1 MSLQGRRA
9 AVAIFKPKVWH
20 SEPKHGSGKRQNP
33 QISNRPA
40 GTPPRRFSGS
50 AISRGRTPAFPVRS
64 IFHTIKDRISR
75 RSHTRLKDE
84 FHRAALPR
92 LVPGCRLVPSKIAAS
107 GAKNALLAMTNLIW
121 IAGKRNGFQNETLEK
136 RCGASPRKNDRIKQ
150 KAAAHAP
157 TVPVCLPEIRPFSL
171 LLFKINKNPPR
182 DLFKKTVSPLLTSIP
197 VYRYTRIA
205 GSRRQNAAFPD
216 RQPLSPSRCRP
227 ASSFRLIFSDGLRR
241 IDAAASMRCTRRRG
255 CPNGRFLPTPTDSL
269 PPPTAA
275 VQAPGA
281 LQFPPGRRPHPIPGR
296 FSPPSAVTK
305 CRFGAPSAL
314 PNLSRRCAA
323 RPSFARCRAHGAAH
337 SERKRPLF
345 RSCAPLPGDVPPP
358 ARPIPGSPRP
368 LIYAATPCVF
378 FILCAVGGLHF
389 CLLSHFP

>member
-1 MSLQGRRA
+1 MNFTAQLWLC
-9 AVAIFKPKVWH
+9 F
-20 SEPKHGSGKRQNP
+20 
-33 QISNRPA
+33 
-40 GTPPRRFSGS
+40 
-50 AISRGRTPAFPVRS
+50 
-64 IFHTIKDRISR
+64 
-75 RSHTRLKDE
+75 
-84 FHRAALPR
+84 
-92 LVPGCRLVPSKIAAS
+92 VPGCRLVPSKIAAS
-107 GAKNALLAMTNLIW
+107 GARALLAMTNLIGF
-121 IAGKRNGFQNETLEK
+121 AGKRNGSQNETLEK
-136 RCGASPRKNDRIKQ
+136 RRGASPRKNDRIKQ

-157 TVPVCLPEIRPFSL
+157 SVPICLPEIRPFSL

-182 DLFKKTVSPLLTSIP
+182 DLFKKTASPLLTSIP
-197 VYRYTRIA
+197 VYRYTRIV

-227 ASSFRLIFSDGLRR
+227 ASSFRLILSDGLRR

-345 RSCAPLPGDVPPP
+345 RSCAPLPGDVPLLRHGRSRE
-358 ARPIPGSPRP
+358 APGRLFLRP
-368 LIYAATPCVF
+368 LLVFSSFSAPSGGCASVFSPISPKEPLNRSAAARSGSSDPT
-378 FILCAVGGLHF
+378 
-389 CLLSHFP
+389 

>member
-1 MSLQGRRA
+1 M
-9 AVAIFKPKVWH
+9 AIFKPKVWH
-20 SEPKHGSGKRQNP
+20 PVAKNGSTKQQNP
-33 QISNRPA
+33 QISDRRGA
-40 GTPPRRFSGS
+40 TPQRRFSGS
-50 AISRGRTPAFPVRS
+50 AISRGRKFAFLVRS

-107 GAKNALLAMTNLIW
+107 GIENALLAMTESV
-121 IAGKRNGFQNETLEK
+121 GFSEKRDSFQNETFEK
-136 RCGASPRKNDRIKQ
+136 RCGAAPRKNDRIKQ
-150 KAAAHAP
+150 NAAAHAP
-157 TVPVCLPEIRPFSL
+157 SVPVCLPEIRPFSL

-182 DLFKKTVSPLLTSIP
+182 DLFKKTASPLLTSIP
-197 VYRYTRIA
+197 VYRYTRIV
-205 GSRRQNAAFPD
+205 GSRRQNEAFPD

-227 ASSFRLIFSDGLRR
+227 ASSFRLILSDGLRR

-255 CPNGRFLPTPTDSL
+255 CPKGRFLPTPTDSL

-358 ARPIPGSPRP
+358 ARPILGSPRP
-368 LIYAATPCVF
+368 PISAATPCVF
-378 FILCAVGGLHF
+378 FILCAVGGLRF

>member
-1 MSLQGRRA
+1 MRSVSARKGRIKQKRPFPKQKHFKFVSLRGHRA
-9 AVAIFKPKVWH
+9 AVAILKPKVCH
-20 SEPKHGSGKRQNP
+20 PAAKHRSGKRQNP
-33 QISNRPA
+33 QISDRRGA
-40 GTPPRRFSGS
+40 TPQRRFSGS
-50 AISRGRTPAFPVRS
+50 TISRGRTPAFPVRS
-64 IFHTIKDRISR
+64 IFHTIKDRISLQ
-75 RSHTRLKDE
+75 SH
-84 FHRAALPR
+84 
-92 LVPGCRLVPSKIAAS
+92 
-107 GAKNALLAMTNLIW
+107 
-121 IAGKRNGFQNETLEK
+121 
-136 RCGASPRKNDRIKQ
+136 
-150 KAAAHAP
+150 AAAHAP

-314 PNLSRRCAA
+314 SNLSRRCAV

-368 LIYAATPCVF
+368 LISAATPCVF